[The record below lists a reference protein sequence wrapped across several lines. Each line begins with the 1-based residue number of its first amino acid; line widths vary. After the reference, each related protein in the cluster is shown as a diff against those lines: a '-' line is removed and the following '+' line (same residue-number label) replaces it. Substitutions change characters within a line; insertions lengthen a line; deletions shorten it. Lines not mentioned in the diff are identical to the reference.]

1 MKKVTQMKMRRNW
14 QKSREMTMYFP
25 KANIAVVN
33 NEKSNI
39 KIHLKKVQDVCNTIF
54 TVCDPWGKSG
64 TITNLSVVA
73 DPRSS
78 GVARFEVKRRNG
90 SETWLYFLIC
100 LRRCQANKR
109 ARLGSALD
117 YHCGPRWTMR
127 RGWKSMLRFTGLKGR
142 LKGTTRKH
150 LFGRVASERIYIKVE
165 KKVEFSINS
174 ASHW

>member
-1 MKKVTQMKMRRNW
+1 MKMRRNW

-39 KIHLKKVQDVCNTIF
+39 KIHLKKSPRCMQYNIYSL
-54 TVCDPWGKSG
+54 WSLRQEQ
-64 TITNLSVVA
+64 NYLSVVA

-127 RGWKSMLRFTGLKGR
+127 RGWKSMLRFTCSCWTGDIC
-142 LKGTTRKH
+142 TTRTS
-150 LFGRVASERIYIKVE
+150 RVAPVWTKV
-165 KKVEFSINS
+165 FSPVRLRTMR
-174 ASHW
+174 